1 MIKYLSTIVLTV
13 ALCCACD
20 GEDFSADP
28 TLMPPATQTGAN
40 TFGCLID
47 GWVYTGQRYGPDHK
61 ASYYPAYNEDEKA
74 TVHVYVW
81 VDDNTSISFNIID
94 PKEKNITVTNVPAYG
109 TSSVAQA
116 VFALLLELTNR
127 TGHHSYEVRNG
138 RWSSSPDF
146 SFWDFPLVELH
157 GKTLCGLYVLV
168 VGLRVCTLRC

>member
-81 VDDNTSISFNIID
+81 VDDNTSIIRKSKFPQN
-94 PKEKNITVTNVPAYG
+94 PKRSVRFLGKG
-109 TSSVAQA
+109 TKRSVQKRKA
-116 VFALLLELTNR
+116 
-127 TGHHSYEVRNG
+127 RNTQKA
-138 RWSSSPDF
+138 
-146 SFWDFPLVELH
+146 ET
-157 GKTLCGLYVLV
+157 KVL
-168 VGLRVCTLRC
+168 

>member
-81 VDDNTSISFNIID
+81 VDTNTSISFNIID
-94 PKEKNITVTNVPAYG
+94 PKEKNITVTVILKRWIMIRPSIPTPFSKMETSKKKDWKTALSILPA
-109 TSSVAQA
+109 
-116 VFALLLELTNR
+116 LI
-127 TGHHSYEVRNG
+127 
-138 RWSSSPDF
+138 
-146 SFWDFPLVELH
+146 
-157 GKTLCGLYVLV
+157 
-168 VGLRVCTLRC
+168 

>member
-1 MIKYLSTIVLTV
+1 MIKYLITIILTV

-47 GWVYTGQRYGPDHK
+47 GWIYTGQRYGPDHK

-94 PKEKNITVTNVPAYG
+94 PKEKNITVYSALERMNNDQTIY
-109 TSSVAQA
+109 TDA
-116 VFALLLELTNR
+116 VFKDGNKQEERLEDGIVNITRFDLN
-127 TGHHSYEVRNG
+127 N
-138 RWSSSPDF
+138 
-146 SFWDFPLVELH
+146 
-157 GKTLCGLYVLV
+157 TLIPQYFFL
-168 VGLRVCTLRC
+168 

>member
-61 ASYYPAYNEDEKA
+61 ASP
-74 TVHVYVW
+74 T
-81 VDDNTSISFNIID
+81 I
-94 PKEKNITVTNVPAYG
+94 
-109 TSSVAQA
+109 
-116 VFALLLELTNR
+116 LLIMKMKKQQSMYTF
-127 TGHHSYEVRNG
+127 G
-138 RWSSSPDF
+138 
-146 SFWDFPLVELH
+146 
-157 GKTLCGLYVLV
+157 
-168 VGLRVCTLRC
+168 

>member
-1 MIKYLSTIVLTV
+1 MIKYLITIILTV

-81 VDDNTSISFNIID
+81 VDTNTSISFNIIIHLF
-94 PKEKNITVTNVPAYG
+94 NITVNGDIFFFRVNDIERWIMIRPSIPTPFSKMETSKKKDWKTALSILPA
-109 TSSVAQA
+109 
-116 VFALLLELTNR
+116 LI
-127 TGHHSYEVRNG
+127 
-138 RWSSSPDF
+138 
-146 SFWDFPLVELH
+146 
-157 GKTLCGLYVLV
+157 
-168 VGLRVCTLRC
+168 

>member
-1 MIKYLSTIVLTV
+1 MIKYLSTIILTV

-61 ASYYPAYNEDEKA
+61 ASYYPAYNENEKA

-94 PKEKNITVTNVPAYG
+94 PKEKNITVYSDIERWIMIRPSIPTPFSKMETSKKKDWKTALSILPA
-109 TSSVAQA
+109 
-116 VFALLLELTNR
+116 LI
-127 TGHHSYEVRNG
+127 
-138 RWSSSPDF
+138 
-146 SFWDFPLVELH
+146 
-157 GKTLCGLYVLV
+157 
-168 VGLRVCTLRC
+168 

>member
-81 VDDNTSISFNIID
+81 VDDNTRKKKISPFTVILKRWIMTRLSIPTPYSKMVINKKKDWKTALSIL
-94 PKEKNITVTNVPAYG
+94 PA
-109 TSSVAQA
+109 
-116 VFALLLELTNR
+116 LI
-127 TGHHSYEVRNG
+127 
-138 RWSSSPDF
+138 
-146 SFWDFPLVELH
+146 
-157 GKTLCGLYVLV
+157 
-168 VGLRVCTLRC
+168 

>member
-1 MIKYLSTIVLTV
+1 MIKYLITIVLTI

-47 GWVYTGQRYGPDHK
+47 GWIYTGQRYGPDHK

-94 PKEKNITVTNVPAYG
+94 PKEKNITVYSDIERWIMIRPSIPTPFSKMETSKKKDWKTALSILPA
-109 TSSVAQA
+109 
-116 VFALLLELTNR
+116 LI
-127 TGHHSYEVRNG
+127 
-138 RWSSSPDF
+138 
-146 SFWDFPLVELH
+146 
-157 GKTLCGLYVLV
+157 
-168 VGLRVCTLRC
+168 

>member
-94 PKEKNITVTNVPAYG
+94 PKEKNITVTVILKRWIMIRPSIPTPYSKMVINKKKDWKTALSILPA
-109 TSSVAQA
+109 
-116 VFALLLELTNR
+116 LI
-127 TGHHSYEVRNG
+127 
-138 RWSSSPDF
+138 
-146 SFWDFPLVELH
+146 
-157 GKTLCGLYVLV
+157 
-168 VGLRVCTLRC
+168 

>member
-47 GWVYTGQRYGPDHK
+47 GWIYTGQRYGPDHK

-94 PKEKNITVTNVPAYG
+94 PKEKNITVYSDIERWIMIRPSIPTPYSKMVINKKKDWKTALSILPA
-109 TSSVAQA
+109 
-116 VFALLLELTNR
+116 LI
-127 TGHHSYEVRNG
+127 
-138 RWSSSPDF
+138 
-146 SFWDFPLVELH
+146 
-157 GKTLCGLYVLV
+157 
-168 VGLRVCTLRC
+168 

>member
-1 MIKYLSTIVLTV
+1 MIKYLITIVLTV

-81 VDDNTSISFNIID
+81 VDTNTSISFNIID
-94 PKEKNITVTNVPAYG
+94 PKEKISPFTVILKRWIMIRPSIPTPFSKMETSKKKDWKTALSILPA
-109 TSSVAQA
+109 
-116 VFALLLELTNR
+116 LI
-127 TGHHSYEVRNG
+127 
-138 RWSSSPDF
+138 
-146 SFWDFPLVELH
+146 
-157 GKTLCGLYVLV
+157 
-168 VGLRVCTLRC
+168 

>member
-1 MIKYLSTIVLTV
+1 MIKYLSTIILTV

-94 PKEKNITVTNVPAYG
+94 PKEKNITVYSDIERWIMIRPSIPTPYSKMVINKKKDWKTALSILPA
-109 TSSVAQA
+109 
-116 VFALLLELTNR
+116 LI
-127 TGHHSYEVRNG
+127 
-138 RWSSSPDF
+138 
-146 SFWDFPLVELH
+146 
-157 GKTLCGLYVLV
+157 
-168 VGLRVCTLRC
+168 

>member
-1 MIKYLSTIVLTV
+1 MIKYLITIVLTI

-47 GWVYTGQRYGPDHK
+47 GWIYTGQRYGPDHK

-81 VDDNTSISFNIID
+81 VDTNTSISFNIID
-94 PKEKNITVTNVPAYG
+94 PKEKNITVYSDIERWIMIRPSIPTPYSKMVINKKKDWKTALSILPA
-109 TSSVAQA
+109 
-116 VFALLLELTNR
+116 LI
-127 TGHHSYEVRNG
+127 
-138 RWSSSPDF
+138 
-146 SFWDFPLVELH
+146 
-157 GKTLCGLYVLV
+157 
-168 VGLRVCTLRC
+168 

>member
-1 MIKYLSTIVLTV
+1 MIKYLSTIILTV

-94 PKEKNITVTNVPAYG
+94 PKEKNITVYSDIERWIMIRPSIPTPFSKMETSKKKDWKTALSILPA
-109 TSSVAQA
+109 
-116 VFALLLELTNR
+116 LI
-127 TGHHSYEVRNG
+127 
-138 RWSSSPDF
+138 
-146 SFWDFPLVELH
+146 
-157 GKTLCGLYVLV
+157 
-168 VGLRVCTLRC
+168 

>member
-74 TVHVYVW
+74 TVQYTIW
-81 VDDNTSISFNIID
+81 VDTNTSISFNIID
-94 PKEKNITVTNVPAYG
+94 PKEKNITVLQVILKRWIMIRPSIPTPFSKMETSKKKDWKTALSILPA
-109 TSSVAQA
+109 
-116 VFALLLELTNR
+116 LI
-127 TGHHSYEVRNG
+127 
-138 RWSSSPDF
+138 
-146 SFWDFPLVELH
+146 
-157 GKTLCGLYVLV
+157 
-168 VGLRVCTLRC
+168 